1 MKTKTKKNKKEG
13 MIRHLL
19 SRELT
24 GKTTPYMI
32 EYVEK
37 QKRNNIA
44 LIQIEYYKKITD
56 DANTNN
62 LNDINRAL
70 IYLSDSVNEDLLLNE
85 DKEDMEEFIIKLKKK
100 EIELENQQPPNQ
112 IAEGKKTRR
121 KKPKKPKRPKTPKSK
136 RRGRPR
142 K

>member
-1 MKTKTKKNKKEG
+1 MKTKTKKNKKAG

-44 LIQIEYYKKITD
+44 LKQIDHFKKITD

-70 IYLSDSVNEDLLLNE
+70 IYLSNSVYEDLLLNE
-85 DKEDMEEFIIKLKKK
+85 DKEDMADFIKKLKIK
-100 EIELENQQPPNQ
+100 EIELENRSTSRNRSR
-112 IAEGKKTRR
+112 GKTVKR
-121 KKPKKPKRPKTPKSK
+121 PKKPKRPKTPKSK